1 MSTYDYYRIFYHV
14 AQQHSFTKAA
24 EVLHNNQPNIT
35 RCMNN
40 LETELG
46 CHLFVRSNRGVSLT
60 PEGQKLFNHVAI
72 AFEQLELGETELK
85 RDQSLTSGLI
95 SIGVSENA
103 LRIMLLPKLEA
114 FHNHYPH
121 VRLKISNHSTPQAIA
136 SLESGLVDF
145 AVVTTPLS
153 VQKQFQKISL
163 GSFREI
169 LIASPKYKELA
180 SHICSLE
187 ELAEY
192 PFVSLENNTSTRDL
206 LSGETCRRTAE
217 TRGNSSDSSE
227 RISSCKTHLSC
238 TECFQTTKYCS
249 TETNRDIDPHL
260 TADQCLL
267 FFLLLCSASPCFYI
281 QEHQQEADNQKSAR
295 YPYHMDS
302 VIGRKI
308 AADSGSYRK
317 QNYDSQIIHCLAQLL
332 WSSFSQIKRQ
342 CCRSASQITDT
353 HRTRI

>member
-72 AFEQLELGETELK
+72 AFEQLELGEAELK

-121 VRLKISNHSTPQAIA
+121 VRLKISNHS
-136 SLESGLVDF
+136 
-145 AVVTTPLS
+145 
-153 VQKQFQKISL
+153 
-163 GSFREI
+163 
-169 LIASPKYKELA
+169 
-180 SHICSLE
+180 
-187 ELAEY
+187 
-192 PFVSLENNTSTRDL
+192 NTSFGPEAVPEDFPWFFP
-206 LSGETCRRTAE
+206 
-217 TRGNSSDSSE
+217 GNSDRRSE
-227 RISSCKTHLSC
+227 IQRTGFSHLLAGRTCGIS
-238 TECFQTTKYCS
+238 F
-249 TETNRDIDPHL
+249 
-260 TADQCLL
+260 
-267 FFLLLCSASPCFYI
+267 
-281 QEHQQEADNQKSAR
+281 
-295 YPYHMDS
+295 
-302 VIGRKI
+302 
-308 AADSGSYRK
+308 
-317 QNYDSQIIHCLAQLL
+317 CLAGE
-332 WSSFSQIKRQ
+332 
-342 CCRSASQITDT
+342 
-353 HRTRI
+353 

>member
-153 VQKQFQKISL
+153 VRSSSEDFPWFFPGNSDRR
-163 GSFREI
+163 S
-169 LIASPKYKELA
+169 KYKELA

-206 LSGETCRRTAE
+206 HIQYF
-217 TRGNSSDSSE
+217 SSHGFPFRPDLE
-227 RISSCKTHLSC
+227 VT
-238 TECFQTTKYCS
+238 S
-249 TETNRDIDPHL
+249 T
-260 TADQCLL
+260 DQCLAL
-267 FFLLLCSASPCFYI
+267 IQHNLGIGFYPEKLAEEPLKRGKFFRFI
-281 QEHQQEADNQKSAR
+281 
-295 YPYHMDS
+295 
-302 VIGRKI
+302 
-308 AADSGSYRK
+308 
-317 QNYDSQIIHCLAQLL
+317 
-332 WSSFSQIKRQ
+332 
-342 CCRSASQITDT
+342 
-353 HRTRI
+353 

>member
-121 VRLKISNHSTPQAIA
+121 VRL
-136 SLESGLVDF
+136 
-145 AVVTTPLS
+145 
-153 VQKQFQKISL
+153 SL

-169 LIASPKYKELA
+169 LIAGPKYKELA

-206 LSGETCRRTAE
+206 HIQYF
-217 TRGNSSDSSE
+217 SSHGFPFRPDLE
-227 RISSCKTHLSC
+227 VT
-238 TECFQTTKYCS
+238 S
-249 TETNRDIDPHL
+249 T
-260 TADQCLL
+260 DQCLAL
-267 FFLLLCSASPCFYI
+267 IQHNLGIGFYPEKLAEEPLKRGEFLQIHLKESLPARHICLVQNASRP
-281 QEHQQEADNQKSAR
+281 QS
-295 YPYHMDS
+295 
-302 VIGRKI
+302 I
-308 AADSGSYRK
+308 AAQK
-317 QNYDSQIIHCLAQLL
+317 LIETLI
-332 WSSFSQIKRQ
+332 
-342 CCRSASQITDT
+342 
-353 HRTRI
+353 RI

>member
-1 MSTYDYYRIFYHV
+1 MSHNSTVLQKRQRYYTITR
-14 AQQHSFTKAA
+14 
-24 EVLHNNQPNIT
+24 PNIT

-169 LIASPKYKELA
+169 LIAGR
-180 SHICSLE
+180 
-187 ELAEY
+187 
-192 PFVSLENNTSTRDL
+192 NTKNWLLTSARWKNLRNIL
-206 LSGETCRRTAE
+206 LSRWRIIPAPEIFIFSTFLPTAF
-217 TRGNSSDSSE
+217 RSV
-227 RISSCKTHLSC
+227 RIWKLHLP
-238 TECFQTTKYCS
+238 
-249 TETNRDIDPHL
+249 I
-260 TADQCLL
+260 
-267 FFLLLCSASPCFYI
+267 
-281 QEHQQEADNQKSAR
+281 
-295 YPYHMDS
+295 S
-302 VIGRKI
+302 V
-308 AADSGSYRK
+308 
-317 QNYDSQIIHCLAQLL
+317 
-332 WSSFSQIKRQ
+332 WP
-342 CCRSASQITDT
+342 
-353 HRTRI
+353 

>member
-169 LIASPKYKELA
+169 LIAGPKYKELA

-206 LSGETCRRTAE
+206 HIQYF
-217 TRGNSSDSSE
+217 SSHGFPFRPDLE
-227 RISSCKTHLSC
+227 VT
-238 TECFQTTKYCS
+238 S
-249 TETNRDIDPHL
+249 T
-260 TADQCLL
+260 DQCLAL
-267 FFLLLCSASPCFYI
+267 IQHNLGIGFYPEKLAEEPLKRGEILQIHLKESLPARHICLVQNASKP
-281 QEHQQEADNQKSAR
+281 QS
-295 YPYHMDS
+295 
-302 VIGRKI
+302 I
-308 AADSGSYRK
+308 AAQK
-317 QNYDSQIIHCLAQLL
+317 LI
-332 WSSFSQIKRQ
+332 
-342 CCRSASQITDT
+342 DT
-353 HRTRI
+353 LIRI

>member
-14 AQQHSFTKAA
+14 AQHHSFTKAA

-72 AFEQLELGETELK
+72 AFEQLELGEAELK

-103 LRIMLLPKLEA
+103 LRIMLLSKLEA

-145 AVVTTPLS
+145 AIVTTPLS

-169 LIASPKYKELA
+169 LIAGPKYKEPA
-180 SHICSLE
+180 SRICSLE
-187 ELAEY
+187 ELTDY

-206 LSGETCRRTAE
+206 HIQYF
-217 TRGNSSDSSE
+217 SSHGLRSV
-227 RISSCKTHLSC
+227 RILKLHPPT
-238 TECFQTTKYCS
+238 
-249 TETNRDIDPHL
+249 
-260 TADQCLL
+260 
-267 FFLLLCSASPCFYI
+267 SAW
-281 QEHQQEADNQKSAR
+281 
-295 YPYHMDS
+295 
-302 VIGRKI
+302 
-308 AADSGSYRK
+308 
-317 QNYDSQIIHCLAQLL
+317 L
-332 WSSFSQIKRQ
+332 
-342 CCRSASQITDT
+342 
-353 HRTRI
+353 

>member
-1 MSTYDYYRIFYHV
+1 MLHNITV
-14 AQQHSFTKAA
+14 LQKAA

-72 AFEQLELGETELK
+72 AFEQLELGEAELK

-103 LRIMLLPKLEA
+103 LRIMLLSKLEA

-145 AVVTTPLS
+145 AIVTTPLS

-163 GSFREI
+163 GS
-169 LIASPKYKELA
+169 S
-180 SHICSLE
+180 
-187 ELAEY
+187 
-192 PFVSLENNTSTRDL
+192 
-206 LSGETCRRTAE
+206 
-217 TRGNSSDSSE
+217 GNSD
-227 RISSCKTHLSC
+227 RRPKIQRTG
-238 TECFQTTKYCS
+238 F
-249 TETNRDIDPHL
+249 PHL
-260 TADQCLL
+260 LT
-267 FFLLLCSASPCFYI
+267 
-281 QEHQQEADNQKSAR
+281 
-295 YPYHMDS
+295 
-302 VIGRKI
+302 GRTY
-308 AADSGSYRK
+308 GLPFR
-317 QNYDSQIIHCLAQLL
+317 LAG
-332 WSSFSQIKRQ
+332 K
-342 CCRSASQITDT
+342 
-353 HRTRI
+353 

>member
-14 AQQHSFTKAA
+14 AQHHSFTKVA

-60 PEGQKLFNHVAI
+60 PEG
-72 AFEQLELGETELK
+72 K

-103 LRIMLLPKLEA
+103 LRIMLLSKLEA

-145 AVVTTPLS
+145 AIVTTPLS

-169 LIASPKYKELA
+169 LIAGPKYKEPA
-180 SHICSLE
+180 SRICSLE
-187 ELAEY
+187 ELTDY

-206 LSGETCRRTAE
+206 HIQYF
-217 TRGNSSDSSE
+217 SSHGLPFRPDLE
-227 RISSCKTHLSC
+227 VT
-238 TECFQTTKYCS
+238 S
-249 TETNRDIDPHL
+249 T
-260 TADQCLL
+260 DQCLAL
-267 FFLLLCSASPCFYI
+267 IQHNLGIGFYPEKLAEEPLKRGEILQFHLKESLPARQICLVQNASRP
-281 QEHQQEADNQKSAR
+281 QS
-295 YPYHMDS
+295 
-302 VIGRKI
+302 I
-308 AADSGSYRK
+308 AAQK
-317 QNYDSQIIHCLAQLL
+317 LIETLI
-332 WSSFSQIKRQ
+332 
-342 CCRSASQITDT
+342 
-353 HRTRI
+353 RI

>member
-85 RDQSLTSGLI
+85 RDQSLTSGRI

-121 VRLKISNHSTPQAIA
+121 VRLKISNQFHSAGNRFPGKRA
-136 SLESGLVDF
+136 G
-145 AVVTTPLS
+145 
-153 VQKQFQKISL
+153 
-163 GSFREI
+163 GFR
-169 LIASPKYKELA
+169 S
-180 SHICSLE
+180 C
-187 ELAEY
+187 
-192 PFVSLENNTSTRDL
+192 NNTSFGPEAVPEDFPWFFP
-206 LSGETCRRTAE
+206 
-217 TRGNSSDSSE
+217 GNSDRRSE
-227 RISSCKTHLSC
+227 IQRTGFSHLLAGRTCGIS
-238 TECFQTTKYCS
+238 F
-249 TETNRDIDPHL
+249 
-260 TADQCLL
+260 
-267 FFLLLCSASPCFYI
+267 
-281 QEHQQEADNQKSAR
+281 
-295 YPYHMDS
+295 
-302 VIGRKI
+302 
-308 AADSGSYRK
+308 
-317 QNYDSQIIHCLAQLL
+317 CLAGE
-332 WSSFSQIKRQ
+332 
-342 CCRSASQITDT
+342 
-353 HRTRI
+353 

>member
-14 AQQHSFTKAA
+14 AQHHSFTKAA

-72 AFEQLELGETELK
+72 AFEQLELGEAELK

-103 LRIMLLPKLEA
+103 LRIMLLSKLEA

-145 AVVTTPLS
+145 AIVTTPLS
-153 VQKQFQKISL
+153 AQKQFQKISL

-169 LIASPKYKELA
+169 LIAGQIQRTGFPHLLTGRTYGLPFRLA
-180 SHICSLE
+180 
-187 ELAEY
+187 A
-192 PFVSLENNTSTRDL
+192 ENNTSTRDL
-206 LSGETCRRTAE
+206 HIQYFSSHGLPFRPDLEVTSTDQCLALIQHNLGIGFYPEKLARRTAQAW
-217 TRGNSSDSSE
+217 RNSSDPSE
-227 RISSCKTHLSC
+227 RIPSCETNLSC
-238 TECFQTTKYCS
+238 TECFQTTEHCS
-249 TETNRDIDPHL
+249 AKTNRDTDPYL
-260 TADQCLL
+260 ITDQCL
-267 FFLLLCSASPCFYI
+267 FFSFLYPCFSEILYPGT
-281 QEHQQEADNQKSAR
+281 SAE
-295 YPYHMDS
+295 S
-302 VIGRKI
+302 
-308 AADSGSYRK
+308 
-317 QNYDSQIIHCLAQLL
+317 
-332 WSSFSQIKRQ
+332 
-342 CCRSASQITDT
+342 
-353 HRTRI
+353 